1 VYSKGVSYRIHADK
15 IVAPRRTNLDVEM
28 EGLDDNFFDCV
39 NFDAM
44 EDVDANIPEQEAPS
58 KFRSIGWVMH
68 CLDANP
74 SIHRLAQE
82 IMT

>member
-1 VYSKGVSYRIHADK
+1 
-15 IVAPRRTNLDVEM
+15 M

-58 KFRSIGWVMH
+58 KCIGWVMH